1 MFPNWFFWLVLGF
14 PGYFSLPSFVWLV
27 FPFDISSL
35 GGGGR
40 GGGVFFIFM
49 NGKRIKAFRE
59 SQREEK
65 IYRFVDFG
73 EIFFCYFSRNDGS
86 VFIQWKQTNWIR
98 IDRGGGGGK
107 DQFSFLFV
115 PYVVNTKLSIGL
127 TY

>member
-1 MFPNWFFWLVLGF
+1 M
-14 PGYFSLPSFVWLV
+14 
-27 FPFDISSL
+27 

-98 IDRGGGGGK
+98 IDLGGGGGK